1 MTSGRPSSFNQEIG
15 SEICRRIAEG
25 ASLRSICRDEDMPA
39 LSTVMKWV
47 VDIPAFSEQYDRARE
62 AQADSLFDE
71 LLEIADEATPD
82 NVQVQRL
89 RVDTRKWAASKL
101 KSKRYGDKLQVGGA
115 ADLPPIQ
122 TRNTLD
128 VSNLTMEQLDA
139 LQSALTATLSNTNG
153 E

>member
-1 MTSGRPSSFNQEIG
+1 MTGRPSIYTEELAL
-15 SEICRRIAEG
+15 EICTRIAEG
-25 ASLRSICRDEDMPA
+25 ESLRSVCRDEDMPA
-39 LSTVMKWV
+39 TSTVMKWV
-47 VDIPAFSEQYDRARE
+47 LENHIFSEQYERARE

-71 LLEIADEATPD
+71 LVDIADEATPD

-128 VSNLTMEQLDA
+128 VSALTLEQLDA
-139 LQSALTATLSNTNG
+139 LQAALTTTLSKTDG